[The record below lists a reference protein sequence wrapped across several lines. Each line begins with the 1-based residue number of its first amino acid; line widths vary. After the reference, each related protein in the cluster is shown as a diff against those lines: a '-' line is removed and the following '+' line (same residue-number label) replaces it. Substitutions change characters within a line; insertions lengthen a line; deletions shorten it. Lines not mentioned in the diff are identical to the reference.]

1 MHQVAV
7 ANLLLHHHGNQQFQ
21 DLLKRLDQDVLLG
34 SCVLSDPATGGFSG
48 EGGGRGGGVLPSD
61 DHTGM
66 CSPFGYG
73 FQTDFV
79 WNGVY
84 VLLVWKRDKNFMPGL
99 RVINFIS

>member
-48 EGGGRGGGVLPSD
+48 EGGGGRGEGEE
-61 DHTGM
+61 
-66 CSPFGYG
+66 
-73 FQTDFV
+73 
-79 WNGVY
+79 GVY
-84 VLLVWKRDKNFMPGL
+84 SPQMTTRVCVPLLGMVFKPILFEMGYT
-99 RVINFIS
+99 FC